1 MRPRVDDMFFT
12 SPFCRRLVFLLGGLG
27 VVLLLLLL
35 PLADLALVGLFAVK
49 VGEDEVEDL
58 RVPGHRMALK
68 AFLDVLLKL
77 LVRGQ
82 NYSRNIA

>member
-1 MRPRVDDMFFT
+1 MTCSSPRRFV
-12 SPFCRRLVFLLGGLG
+12 CRRLVFLLGGLG

-49 VGEDEVEDL
+49 VGEDEIEDL

-68 AFLDVLLKL
+68 TFLDVL
-77 LVRGQ
+77 
-82 NYSRNIA
+82 